1 MNYLNNL
8 PLITDINNINPSENS
23 TFFICPYKVNEHIF
37 NPFITF
43 LLYKQTI
50 HTQELCSFLYIHF
63 NENKKKTIK
72 DIQNIL
78 ENIDEKKKFHGAIQ
92 MNEHF
97 YLFYECESI
106 NKIEKYTSQSQ
117 FFWTTIYE
125 IIHLQNIFNIPIHY
139 STFTFFY
146 FFPECIHLKK
156 HNNTIPFPHII
167 YTSNNINNIFSN
179 YNPEYQHYFLCH
191 ETNIINI
198 NKIIRCIIY
207 SHRDHFSNINK
218 NIFIFNNI
226 NDLQIISE

>member
-8 PLITDINNINPSENS
+8 PFITDINNINPSENS
-23 TFFICPYKVNEHIF
+23 TFFICPYKVNKHF

-78 ENIDEKKKFHGAIQ
+78 KNIDGEKKFHGAIQ

-97 YLFYECESI
+97 YLFYECEST
-106 NKIEKYTSQSQ
+106 NKIEKYTAHSQ
-117 FFWTTIYE
+117 FFWTTMYE

-139 STFTFFY
+139 STFSFFY
-146 FFPECIHLKK
+146 IFPECIQLKK
-156 HNNTIPFPHII
+156 NNKPMPFPHII
-167 YTSNNINNIFSN
+167 YTSKNINNIFSN
-179 YNPEYQHYFLCH
+179 YNPEHQYYSLCH

-198 NKIIRCIIY
+198 NNIIRCIIY
-207 SHRDHFSNINK
+207 CDNFSNIQNNTFK
-218 NIFIFNNI
+218 FKNI